1 MKKIFQIISTLLFSH
16 LLFAQPEANK
26 YYESGLKNLKSND
39 FIKAIGDFTSAISM
53 NEKHAEA
60 YYQRAIAKD
69 MMGKKMGFD
78 NTELCYD
85 LISAM
90 KLGHSAA
97 ANMLLKSSCLSQC
110 YNLQLA
116 VVEPD
121 IVFCADFNSKVL
133 STLPTEVGKME
144 FLVKLSLFNNK
155 FTKFPDM
162 LGKCTS
168 LIQLDFSSNKLTELN
183 GSTLKN
189 LVFLQELNLAKN
201 DIPALPK
208 EIGELKK
215 MKMLNLRGN
224 ALKVLP
230 NTIGQLQELEVL
242 DLSINE
248 ISVLPTEILNLK
260 KLKSLYLT
268 GNKIPKKDIK
278 DLQTK
283 MTWCKVYYDE

>member
-1 MKKIFQIISTLLFSH
+1 MKRIFQIFGIYLISFNMFS
-16 LLFAQPEANK
+16 QPEASK
-26 YYESGLKNLKSND
+26 FYESGLKNLKSND
-39 FIKAIGDFTSAISM
+39 FIKAIGDFTSAISI

-85 LISAM
+85 LIMAM
-90 KLGHSAA
+90 KLGHAQAA
-97 ANMLLKSSCLSQC
+97 SLLLKSSCLSQC

-121 IVFCADFNSKVL
+121 IVFCADFNSKIL

-155 FTKFPDM
+155 FTKFPEM
-162 LGKCTS
+162 LSKCTA
-168 LIQLDFSSNKLTELN
+168 LIQLDLSSNKMVELN
-183 GSTLKN
+183 GNHLKS
-189 LVFLQELNLAKN
+189 LTFLQELNLAKN
-201 DIPALPK
+201 DIPSLPK
-208 EIGELKK
+208 EIGLLKQL
-215 MKMLNLRGN
+215 KMLNLRGN
-224 ALKVLP
+224 ALKELP
-230 NTIGQLQELEVL
+230 STVGQLQDLEVL

-248 ISVLPTEILNLK
+248 ISVLPTEILGLK

-268 GNKIPKKDIK
+268 GNKIPKKDIRE
-278 DLQTK
+278 LQAK